1 MRKEARKLLLKADE
15 NGDRQL
21 SLSEFTEL
29 YNELNGGDDGD
40 DDNDDNDDN
49 EPVTEAKKLF
59 MKYAKDDNLSKK
71 EI

>member
-1 MRKEARKLLLKADE
+1 MNKAAKKLLLKADE

-40 DDNDDNDDN
+40 DDNDDN